1 MTKIEQLEE
10 FAAFITEGIAFLK
23 ARESTDSNRDSLGEH
38 ETKREVQLP
47 VGVVEQMKD
56 ILLDVQAVL
65 DRLKTGMHDG
75 DVYSTDKGDY
85 ADKGPY

>member
-23 ARESTDSNRDSLGEH
+23 ARESTVRNSNSQSEDG
-38 ETKREVQLP
+38 TKREVQLP

>member
-23 ARESTDSNRDSLGEH
+23 ARESTDRNSDSLREDGA
-38 ETKREVQLP
+38 KREVQLP

>member
-23 ARESTDSNRDSLGEH
+23 ARESNDRNSDSQSEDG
-38 ETKREVQLP
+38 TKREVQLP